1 MAKNNS
7 LDYADSSY
15 FVWQGAFS
23 ILLGVLV
30 LVWPKLT
37 FLTLVLLVSIWLLV
51 LGVISLVQ
59 GITSIKKGG
68 FQWLLLVAL
77 GIFQLGVGAYLVQRP
92 GITALTLVTLLG
104 LLFVLQGFV
113 FVFRT
118 FLGGNMDGGQRA
130 LSFIFG
136 ALSLIAGVWLWK
148 YPLQGALAYVWLIG
162 LYAIISGVIQ
172 IASAKEL
179 SEQSA

>member
-37 FLTLVLLVSIWLLV
+37 FLTL
-51 LGVISLVQ
+51 
-59 GITSIKKGG
+59 
-68 FQWLLLVAL
+68 LLLVAL

-92 GITALTLVTLLG
+92 CITALTLVTLLG